1 MKELLCI
8 MGPTATGKTKLAVH
22 VASGLDAE
30 IISADSRQVYRGM
43 DIGTGKDIKEYSMLD
58 KTIKYHLIDIVDAG
72 YEFNLFEYQQAFL
85 GVYNKLKKAK
95 TLPILCGGTGLYVE
109 SIVNRYDL
117 VEVPENDEFRASIKD
132 KSDAELVDMLANT
145 RDAHNTTDTMI
156 RERIIRALEIDMFK
170 QGRTNDFPK
179 IDSMIFCMEIE
190 KLLLHKRIK
199 DRLLQRLDEGM
210 IAEVEGLLDRGVT
223 EQMLYHYGLE
233 YRFVL
238 QYLNGELSLGEMT
251 ENLYIAIRQF
261 AKKQQKWFR
270 RMDRNGTK
278 IHWLNAEKDVET
290 LTQELFFAWKSC

>member
-1 MKELLCI
+1 MKNLLCI

-22 VASGLDAE
+22 VARGLDAE

-43 DIGTGKDIKEYSMLD
+43 NIGTGKDIEEYSMLD
-58 KTIKYHLIDIVDAG
+58 KAINYHLIDIVDAG

-85 GVYNKLKKAK
+85 RTYNQLKEQEI
-95 TLPILCGGTGLYVE
+95 LPVLCGGTGLYIE
-109 SIVNRYDL
+109 SVVNGYDL
-117 VEVPENDEFRASIKD
+117 VEVPENDEFRAGIRN

-145 RDAHNTTDTMI
+145 RDTHNTTDTMI

-179 IDSMIFCMEIE
+179 IDSMIFCMKIE
-190 KLLLHKRIK
+190 QPLLHKRIK
-199 DRLLQRLDEGM
+199 ARLIQRLDEGM
-210 IAEVEGLLDRGVT
+210 IAEVEGLLSRGVT

-238 QYLNGELSLGEMT
+238 QYLNGELSLDEMT

-270 RMDRNGTK
+270 RMERNGSK

-290 LTQELFFAWKSC
+290 LTQELFFAWKSS